1 MVTDKV
7 SSITRQTMKNKKE
20 KILAAAEEEF
30 AKNGYE
36 GANMCRIAKKVGV
49 THVLLYY
56 HFQNKE
62 NLFRELLQQKIEAFI
77 QSVLPPEGTE
87 NLHFM
92 DNIDN
97 LIGQNFDFMAQN
109 AMLARLIVNE
119 TCAIP
124 ESLQDIAHKRYN
136 EYLQRLQHSLDV
148 EAEKGNIVPTNA
160 EQLMQTICSL
170 NIMSVLV
177 MPAIAN
183 LLPEAEH
190 DNKKVLQRRKEEN
203 IQYIHTILGVTT
215 DK

>member
-1 MVTDKV
+1 M
-7 SSITRQTMKNKKE
+7 
-20 KILAAAEEEF
+20 
-30 AKNGYE
+30 
-36 GANMCRIAKKVGV
+36 
-49 THVLLYY
+49 LLYY

-77 QSVLPPEGTE
+77 QSVIPPEGTE

>member
-1 MVTDKV
+1 MHNETDN
-7 SSITRQTMKNKKE
+7 QMKNKKAE
-20 KILAAAEEEF
+20 ILAAAEEEF

-36 GANMCRIAKKVGV
+36 GANISRIAKKVGV

-56 HFQNKE
+56 HFQDKE
-62 NLFRELLQQKIEAFI
+62 NLFRELLEQKIGAFI

-92 DNIDN
+92 DNIDH

-119 TCAIP
+119 TCAMP

-183 LLPEAEH
+183 LLPQPNSNRK
-190 DNKKVLQRRKEEN
+190 DILQQRKEEN
-203 IQYIHTILGVTT
+203 MRYIHTLLGVKT

>member
-1 MVTDKV
+1 
-7 SSITRQTMKNKKE
+7 MKNKKE
-20 KILAAAEEEF
+20 KILAAAAEEF

-92 DNIDN
+92 QNIDN
-97 LIGQNFDFMAQN
+97 LIAQNFDFMAEN
-109 AMLARLIVNE
+109 AMLARLIANE
-119 TCAIP
+119 TGSVP
-124 ESLQDIAHKRYN
+124 DSLKDIAHKRYS
-136 EYLQRLQHSLDV
+136 EYLERLQHTLDV
-148 EAEKGNIVPTNA
+148 ETEKGNIVPTNA
-160 EQLMQTICSL
+160 EHLMLTICSL

-177 MPAIAN
+177 MPAITN
-183 LLPEAEH
+183 LLPEAEL
-190 DNKKVLQRRKEEN
+190 DNQKVLQRRKEEN
-203 IQYIHTILGVTT
+203 IRYIHTLLQN
-215 DK
+215 KE

>member
-1 MVTDKV
+1 
-7 SSITRQTMKNKKE
+7 MKNKKE
-20 KILAAAEEEF
+20 KILAAAAEEF
-30 AKNGYE
+30 ARNGYE

-92 DNIDN
+92 QNIDN
-97 LIGQNFDFMAQN
+97 LIAQNFDFMAEN

-119 TCAIP
+119 TGSVP
-124 ESLQDIAHKRYN
+124 DSLKDIAHKRYS
-136 EYLQRLQHSLDV
+136 EYLERLQHTLDV
-148 EAEKGNIVPTNA
+148 ETEKGNIVPTNA
-160 EQLMQTICSL
+160 EHLMLTICSL

-177 MPAIAN
+177 MPAITN
-183 LLPEAEH
+183 LLPEAEL
-190 DNKKVLQRRKEEN
+190 DNQKVLQRHKEEN
-203 IQYIHTILGVTT
+203 IRYIHTLLQN
-215 DK
+215 KE

>member
-1 MVTDKV
+1 
-7 SSITRQTMKNKKE
+7 MKNKKE

-77 QSVLPPEGTE
+77 QSVIPPEGTE

>member
-1 MVTDKV
+1 
-7 SSITRQTMKNKKE
+7 MKNKKE

-92 DNIDN
+92 QNIDN
-97 LIGQNFDFMAQN
+97 LIAQNFDFMAEN

-119 TCAIP
+119 TGAVP
-124 ESLQDIAHKRYN
+124 DSLKDIAHKHYG
-136 EYLQRLQHSLDV
+136 EYLERLQHSLDV
-148 EAEKGNIVPTNA
+148 EAEKGNIAPINA

>member
-97 LIGQNFDFMAQN
+97 LIAQNFDFMAQN

-119 TCAIP
+119 TCAMP

>member
-1 MVTDKV
+1 
-7 SSITRQTMKNKKE
+7 MKNKKE

-92 DNIDN
+92 QNIDN
-97 LIGQNFDFMAQN
+97 LIAQNFDFMAEN

-119 TCAIP
+119 TGAVP
-124 ESLQDIAHKRYN
+124 DSLKDIAHKHYG
-136 EYLQRLQHSLDV
+136 EYLERLQHSLDV
-148 EAEKGNIVPTNA
+148 EAEKGNIAPINA
-160 EQLMQTICSL
+160 EHLMLTICSL

-183 LLPEAEH
+183 LLPEAEL
-190 DNKKVLQRRKEEN
+190 DNQKVLQRRKEEN
-203 IQYIHTILGVTT
+203 IRYIHTLLQN
-215 DK
+215 KE

>member
-1 MVTDKV
+1 
-7 SSITRQTMKNKKE
+7 MKNKKE

-92 DNIDN
+92 QNIDN
-97 LIGQNFDFMAQN
+97 LIAQNFDFMAEN

-119 TCAIP
+119 TGSVP
-124 ESLQDIAHKRYN
+124 DSLKDIAHKRYS
-136 EYLQRLQHSLDV
+136 EYLERLQHTLNV
-148 EAEKGNIVPTNA
+148 ETEKGNIVPTNA
-160 EQLMQTICSL
+160 EHLMLTICSL

-177 MPAIAN
+177 MPAITN
-183 LLPEAEH
+183 LLPEAEL
-190 DNKKVLQRRKEEN
+190 DNQKVLQRRKEEN
-203 IQYIHTILGVTT
+203 IRYIHTLLQN
-215 DK
+215 KE

>member
-1 MVTDKV
+1 
-7 SSITRQTMKNKKE
+7 MKNKKAE
-20 KILAAAEEEF
+20 ILAAAEEEF

-36 GANMCRIAKKVGV
+36 GANLCRIAKKVGV

-56 HFQNKE
+56 HFQDKE
-62 NLFRELLQQKIEAFI
+62 NLFRELLEQKIEAFI

-92 DNIDN
+92 NNIDN
-97 LIGQNFDFMAQN
+97 LISQNFDFMAQN
-109 AMLARLIVNE
+109 AILARLIVNE
-119 TCAIP
+119 TCAMP

-136 EYLQRLQHSLDV
+136 EYLQRLQHSLDI
-148 EAEKGNIVPTNA
+148 EAAAGNILPTNA

-183 LLPEAEH
+183 LLPQPNSSK
-190 DNKKVLQRRKEEN
+190 DILQQRKDEN
-203 IQYIHTILGVTT
+203 IQYIHTLLGVKT

>member
-1 MVTDKV
+1 
-7 SSITRQTMKNKKE
+7 MKNKKE